1 MKKILLI
8 ATLATTAFLHVY
20 ANTNIS
26 EVDKE
31 ATELPAKVSLT
42 GKVMDTQ
49 TGIALQGA
57 VIFIHDIKVTAI
69 TGGDGTFSTTKFPSG
84 KYLVEVS
91 FIGYATII
99 ETIDL
104 INDATKDFFLSP
116 SVAEHEGVTVTGV
129 GSATKLKQSAQP
141 VSIVKRTDLLQTTST
156 NIIDALGKRVPGLTS
171 LGTGPAISKPVI
183 RGLGYNRVV
192 VINDGVRQEGQQW
205 GDEHGIE
212 VDENSIQKA
221 EVIKGPASL
230 MYGSDAMAGVV
241 NLLTNVPV
249 EQGTIK
255 GNLGYNFIDNNGL
268 NNYNGNI
275 AGKLKNG
282 FNWNVYGTY
291 KSAKDYQ
298 NKYDARVFNS
308 RYNER
313 NFGGYIGINKSWGF
327 SHLLISNFNQQLG
340 LVEGDR
346 DVTTGNFLIFGGTL
360 NEHEATNNE
369 LNSRNLFTPYQHINH
384 FKISSDNS
392 FSLGTGRL
400 ALNLGFQRNQRK
412 EFGNP
417 DASTIPDLYFDLKT
431 ITYNLQYHFADN
443 NGWKTSIGLN
453 GMQQQN
459 TNKAAEVLIP
469 AYKQFDAGFFIYTK
483 KTFNKLT
490 LSGGIREDYRNVKG
504 DLLMEA
510 GDIKFPAFT
519 KNFSNTSGS
528 IGLAYEATKN
538 LTLKFNIARGYRA
551 PSIAEL
557 STNGVHEGTN
567 RYEYGDKSLQTETSL
582 QLDAGVE
589 YNAAHFSFAV
599 NAFYNNIH
607 NYIYYRKLEGATG
620 LDSIVTTPD
629 GPVTA
634 FKFSQA
640 SASLY
645 GFEVKFDIHPHPL
658 DWLHFENS
666 FSFVA
671 GNFNQSFEGT
681 NKLPFIPAP
690 KLQSELRGDFKKL
703 GSSIKNFYF
712 KVEMEN
718 TSTQNNI
725 FYAYNTETATSGY
738 TLFNIGTGADI
749 SIKNKKLFS
758 IYAALNNISDR
769 AYQSHLSRLKYTA
782 TNNLTG
788 REGVFNMGRNF
799 SLKIIVPINFKIK

>member
-1 MKKILLI
+1 MKNLFVSIFSLI
-8 ATLATTAFLHVY
+8 IFFSVVSAKAFLP
-20 ANTNIS
+20 N
-26 EVDKE
+26 
-31 ATELPAKVSLT
+31 KVSLS
-42 GKVMDTQ
+42 GKVIDAK
-49 TGIALQGA
+49 TGNALQGA
-57 VIFIHDIKVTAI
+57 VVFIHDIKI
-69 TGGDGTFSTTKFPSG
+69 TTVSGSDGSFLTSKFPSG

-104 INDATKDFFLSP
+104 SNDAIQNFSLSE

-141 VSIVKRTDLLQTTST
+141 VTIVKRTDLLQTTST

-230 MYGSDAMAGVV
+230 MYGSDAMAGVI

-249 EQGTIK
+249 ERATLK
-255 GNLGYNFIDNNGL
+255 GNLGYQLIDNNGL
-268 NNYNGNI
+268 NNFNGNL
-275 AGKLKNG
+275 AGNLSNG
-282 FNWNVYGTY
+282 FNWNVYSTY

-298 NKYDARVFNS
+298 NKYDGRVFNS

-327 SHLLISNFNQQLG
+327 SHLLISNFNQHLG
-340 LVEGDR
+340 LVEGER
-346 DVTTGNFLIFGGTL
+346 GALTGRFLIFTGTP
-360 NEHEATNNE
+360 NEREATNDE
-369 LNSRNLFTPYQHINH
+369 LNSRFLFTPFQHINH

-392 FSLGTGRL
+392 FSVGSGRVVF
-400 ALNLGFQRNQRK
+400 NLGFQRNQRK
-412 EFGNP
+412 EFGEP
-417 DASTIPDLYFDLKT
+417 DASSTPDLYFDLKT
-431 ITYNLQYHFADN
+431 VTYNLQYHLADK
-443 NGWKTSIGLN
+443 NGWKTSFGLN

-459 TNKAAEVLIP
+459 VNKAAKVLIP
-469 AYKQFDAGFFIYTK
+469 AYQQFDAGVFIYSK

-490 LSGGIREDYRNVKG
+490 VSGGLRQDYRNVKG
-504 DLLMEA
+504 DIFKEA
-510 GDIKFPAFT
+510 GNIKFAPFT

-528 IGLAYEATKN
+528 VGIAYEATKS
-538 LTLKFNIARGYRA
+538 LTLKLNAARGFRA
-551 PSIAEL
+551 PSVAEL
-557 STNGVHEGTN
+557 ATNGIHEGTN
-567 RYEYGDKSLQTETSL
+567 RYEYGDNNLNTETSF
-582 QLDAGVE
+582 QLDAGIE
-589 YNAAHFSFAV
+589 YNAEHFSFAV

-607 NYIYYRKLEGATG
+607 NYIFYRKLESVGGT
-620 LDSIVTTPD
+620 DSIVATPN

-640 SASLY
+640 SASLL
-645 GFEVKFDIHPHPL
+645 GFEMKFDIHPHPL

-671 GNFNQSFEGT
+671 GTFNQSFEGT

-690 KLQSELRGDFKKL
+690 RLQSELRGDFKKL
-703 GSSIKNFYF
+703 GSSIKNLYI
-712 KVEMEN
+712 KLEMDN
-718 TSTQNNI
+718 VSTQNKI

-749 SIKNKKLFS
+749 GNKDHKIFS
-758 IYAALNNISDR
+758 IYAAFNNITDV
-769 AYQSHLSRLKYTA
+769 AYQSHLSRLKYAA
-782 TNNLTG
+782 TNNVTS
-788 REGVFNMGRNF
+788 RQGVFNMGKNF
-799 SLKIIVPINFKIK
+799 SLKILVPLNFKIK